1 MTRRISHFCL
11 LICSCLVIFN
21 CNQKE
26 ELTSEEALIQYK
38 KLQGV
43 HSKINY
49 QNDREKWL
57 ELSFQRS
64 QLISIINNDHEYVL
78 NFYHHSG
85 YAFRIN
91 KLYRESLNMYKEF
104 FNYYDT
110 HESEFSPEIKKEF
123 SRKRTFDYRGAAI
136 AYEKLGLLDSAY
148 LEHQKNL
155 KFIKTSDNI
164 YNPAAFND
172 FGMFLVGSLKD
183 TVSALKEFNKA
194 YQVTSD
200 KFPDHD
206 LIGSIRDNIGS
217 IYFNKHRLDE
227 AYDLFYSNYHF
238 YKKYLKRNP
247 NYNYEHKAIASAA
260 KVSEILR
267 IQNKTKTLIAFYND
281 VNKFYNTSLITTN
294 KNPKVKLEF
303 LNIEMQYLLAHNDFK
318 KSHQILDSIKMLSD
332 SINLSELN
340 SREKLQGL
348 MNDLTLDGIKSNYQL
363 EKKQKEAVLLN
374 QRLTIWIISIVS
386 IAFLGVLAFLFYRR
400 KQHIV
405 HARNKQRITEQDLEL
420 SSIRNTQLNSE
431 IESKK
436 RDLSDFA
443 INLTQNQEWAKV
455 LASKLDLLKS
465 TKGRARKK
473 LMDDFENEVHKKT
486 TFDTNTKVF
495 FERLDKLS
503 DSFYSH
509 LNSDF
514 PDLSKTEKRLCS
526 LIRLKIESR
535 NIATIQNISL
545 GSLNTSRYRLRKKL
559 NLAKDDDL
567 DDFIQNL

>member
-1 MTRRISHFCL
+1 MNSIVKHLHLLFFC
-11 LICSCLVIFN
+11 SLVILS
-21 CNQKE
+21 CNQQE
-26 ELTSEEALIQYK
+26 ELSSKEALMQNK
-38 KLQGV
+38 KLQEV
-43 HSKINY
+43 HSKISY
-49 QNDREKWL
+49 QNDPEKWI
-57 ELSFQRS
+57 ENSFQRS
-64 QLISIINNDHEYVL
+64 QLISKINNDHELVL

-85 YAFRIN
+85 YVFRIN
-91 KLYRESLNMYKEF
+91 KLYRESLNMYKGF

-110 HESEFSPEIKKEF
+110 HESEFSPEIKEEY
-123 SRKRTFDYRGAAI
+123 SRKRTFDYRGTAI
-136 AYEKLGLLDSAY
+136 AYEKLGSLDSAY

-155 KFIKTSDNI
+155 KLIKTIDNI
-164 YNPAAFND
+164 YKPAAHND

-183 TVSALKEFNKA
+183 TLSALKEFKKA

-206 LIGSIRDNIGS
+206 LIGSIRDNIGN
-217 IYFNKHRLDE
+217 IYLNKNRLDE
-227 AYDLFYSNYHF
+227 AYQLFYSNYLF
-238 YKKYLKRNP
+238 YKKYLKRKGV
-247 NYNYEHKAIASAA
+247 YNYDHKALTSAA
-260 KVSEILR
+260 KILEILR
-267 IQNKTKTLIAFYND
+267 IQKKTKTLNEFYND
-281 VNKFYNTSLITTN
+281 VNEFYNTSLITTI
-294 KNPKVKLEF
+294 KTQKVKLEF
-303 LNIEMQYLLAHNDFK
+303 LNIEMQYQLAHKDFK
-318 KSHQILDSIKMLSD
+318 KSHHILETIKMLSD

-340 SREKLQGL
+340 SKGKLQSK
-348 MNDLTLDGIKSNYQL
+348 MNDLMLYGIKSNYL
-363 EKKQKEAVLLN
+363 IEKKQKEVVLLN
-374 QRLTIWIISIVS
+374 QRLIIWIISVVS
-386 IAFLGVLAFLFYRR
+386 IVFLGVLAFLFYRR

-405 HARNKQRITEQDLEL
+405 HAKNKQRITEQDLEL
-420 SSIRNTQLNSE
+420 SSIRNTQLNLE

-455 LASKLDLLKS
+455 LANKINQLKT

-473 LMDDFENEVHKKT
+473 LMDAFENEVHKKT

-503 DSFYSH
+503 DSFYSQ

-535 NIATIQNISL
+535 NIATIQNITL

-559 NLAKDDDL
+559 NLDKNDDL
-567 DDFIQNL
+567 DGFIQNL